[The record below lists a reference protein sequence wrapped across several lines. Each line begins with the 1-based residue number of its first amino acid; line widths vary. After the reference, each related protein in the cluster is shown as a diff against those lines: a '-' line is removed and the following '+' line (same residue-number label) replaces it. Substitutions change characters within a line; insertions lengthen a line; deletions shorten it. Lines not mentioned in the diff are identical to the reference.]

1 MHNGLQETWR
11 RISGFFVHL
20 DAKMYRAI
28 VATLVLFGL
37 VVAVFLA
44 GKSPWGKAVMDGLNG
59 WMGQYQHSPL
69 AILIVTLVFCIAA
82 LIGAPQFI
90 LIAGCVHVFGAW
102 WGFLYSW
109 IATVISAAMT
119 FFMGRLFGTGVLNKF
134 GGNHTDRLAAYIGKN
149 TFSASFI
156 IRNLPSAPFI
166 VVNMAFGAARAPF
179 VAFILG
185 CTLGVLPKT
194 ALVAMF
200 GRSYEAAMKG
210 NWKMMLLMAVLAF
223 AWLGLMLGARKLYE
237 AGKARGGQG

>member
-1 MHNGLQETWR
+1 MHNRLHETWR
-11 RISGFFVHL
+11 KLSGLFVHL
-20 DAKMYRAI
+20 DAKMLRA
-28 VATLVLFGL
+28 VLATLCLL
-37 VVAVFLA
+37 AMVVAVFLL
-44 GKSPWGKAVMDGLNG
+44 GKSPWGKALMDGLNG
-59 WMGQYQHSPL
+59 WMAQYQHSPL
-69 AILIVTLVFCIAA
+69 AVLVVTLVFCIAA

-119 FFMGRLFGTGVLNKF
+119 FFMGRLFGAGVLKKF
-134 GGNHTDRLAAYIGKN
+134 GGNHADKLTAYMGKN

-179 VAFILG
+179 VSFILG

-194 ALVAMF
+194 AVVAML
-200 GRSYEAAMKG
+200 GQSYEAMMKG
-210 NWKMMLLMAVLAF
+210 NWKMMLLMAGLAF
-223 AWLGLMLGARKLYE
+223 AWLGLMLVARKVYE
-237 AGKARGGQG
+237 RGKERGR